1 MLTSILV
8 VAAIPAIAIYLYQ
21 KLYYLRFQQYAAWPQ
36 LQPSL
41 LWGHLKAMNEFIESG
56 VKQRHVDILFR
67 EIKEHLG
74 NPPVYLLDV
83 RPAQSYPIGILCN
96 HEVAEQVSRATKAL
110 PYSMDKSP
118 TMDFMEPLTG
128 PSSVLTSQGEEW
140 KALRRRF
147 NPGFAPQHLLTLLPC
162 ILDRSWH
169 FFEILD
175 RYAASGEV
183 FSLDEL
189 CINLTFDI
197 IGAVTMDED
206 FRAQAGPEAQSEIV
220 KLYRAINL
228 SYRHIPTMAN
238 VSSTPRAL
246 ARSHQAKF
254 AELKEYSAK
263 GGKKSRSVVSLS
275 LQDTDELTQ
284 RILDQTC
291 DQLKTFLFAG
301 HDTTSILLQWAFYEL
316 SRTPRALES
325 IRKELDEIFGTDPS
339 PSVVRDA
346 LLAPGGEQLI
356 QRMSY
361 VSAVIKETLRL
372 YPPAGTSR
380 YHPPGSGVNVQL
392 PDGSSLSLDGVAVYN
407 CATIIQRDEAI
418 YGETKDDFIPERWLG
433 DTDTSMETNVDTKTG
448 KIPPSAWRPFERGP
462 RNCIGQELANLEA
475 RVILACAVRRYDFT
489 KIGLGEIERDEKG
502 QPILNEKGQFETA
515 SQLYNIMQI
524 TAKPVDGTR
533 VRVQLTPESAKTL

>member
-1 MLTSILV
+1 MNYVSIL
-8 VAAIPAIAIYLYQ
+8 
-21 KLYYLRFQQYAAWPQ
+21 
-36 LQPSL
+36 L
-41 LWGHLKAMNEFIESG
+41 LI
-56 VKQRHVDILFR
+56 
-67 EIKEHLG
+67 
-74 NPPVYLLDV
+74 
-83 RPAQSYPIGILCN
+83 
-96 HEVAEQVSRATKAL
+96 
-110 PYSMDKSP
+110 
-118 TMDFMEPLTG
+118 
-128 PSSVLTSQGEEW
+128 SSVSLSNPNTKYRYLT
-140 KALRRRF
+140 
-147 NPGFAPQHLLTLLPC
+147 HL
-162 ILDRSWH
+162 
-169 FFEILD
+169 
-175 RYAASGEV
+175 
-183 FSLDEL
+183 
-189 CINLTFDI
+189 
-197 IGAVTMDED
+197 GAVTMDED

-220 KLYRAINL
+220 KLYRALNL
-228 SYRHIPTMAN
+228 SYRRTGGTRIDWW
-238 VSSTPRAL
+238 VFQPRTTLQRWQMSRRLHAL
-246 ARSHQAKF
+246 LQDLVKAKF
-254 AELKEYSAK
+254 AELKEQSAK
-263 GGKKSRSVVSLS
+263 GGKKARSVVSLS

-392 PDGSSLSLDGVAVYN
+392 PDGSSLCLDGVAIYN
-407 CATIIQRDEAI
+407 CATIIQRDEAV
-418 YGETKDDFIPERWLG
+418 YGETKDDFVPERWLG

-489 KIGLGEIERDEKG
+489 KIGLGEIARDEKG
-502 QPILNEKGQFETA
+502 QPILNEKGQFETT
-515 SQLYNIMQI
+515 SQLYNVCFVVIVL
-524 TAKPVDGTR
+524 VDC
-533 VRVQLTPESAKTL
+533 